1 MVTAMVRALQPAI
14 LELAGAQVR
23 RGNIGCTGAS
33 NTNSTVHPST
43 RPLLHF
49 IRTTMTIRITMT
61 LRLKYPRTTPPK
73 PGPPLLATAPVTA
86 STLLAVYLDRRHPT
100 TLFQQH
106 TPHPPT
112 SPQVMLEPGAAL
124 KLVADPN
131 QQLTA
136 HSSGMLGPFPAS
148 STIPST
154 PTTDPSG
161 PSAPTRLSRGDVF
174 TLLLPICPTE
184 LMDTAR
190 SMGRVNMRWR
200 RPAGHV
206 LLPQLPAHTPPAA
219 NPLAPVPPAPA
230 AQGQGV
236 GGSGAGAAR
245 GVTGEHPLGR
255 KAAGQAPQ
263 RAGLRTLAAYPCTS
277 APHCKPLQGLCKYSV
292 PVSIM
297 PLPNKCD
304 AAPNRTLLV
313 PDS

>member
-1 MVTAMVRALQPAI
+1 M
-14 LELAGAQVR
+14 LATQKVQY
-23 RGNIGCTGAS
+23 I
-33 NTNSTVHPST
+33 PT
-43 RPLLHF
+43 RPLLHI
-49 IRTTMTIRITMT
+49 IRTTMTA
-61 LRLKYPRTTPPK
+61 LRLRYPRTTPPK
-73 PGPPLLATAPVTA
+73 PGPPLVATAPVTA
-86 STLLAVYLDRRHPT
+86 STLLAVNLDRRHPT
-100 TLFQQH
+100 TLSQQH

-136 HSSGMLGPFPAS
+136 HSSGLLGP
-148 STIPST
+148 STTTTPTI

-230 AQGQGV
+230 AGAAPG
-236 GGSGAGAAR
+236 GAAGSGAGAAR
-245 GVTGEHPLGR
+245 GGTGERGFGWASATASGTVYRYACNASVHQRPSL
-255 KAAGQAPQ
+255 QACVQ
-263 RAGLRTLAAYPCTS
+263 VFRT
-277 APHCKPLQGLCKYSV
+277 
-292 PVSIM
+292 
-297 PLPNKCD
+297 
-304 AAPNRTLLV
+304 
-313 PDS
+313 